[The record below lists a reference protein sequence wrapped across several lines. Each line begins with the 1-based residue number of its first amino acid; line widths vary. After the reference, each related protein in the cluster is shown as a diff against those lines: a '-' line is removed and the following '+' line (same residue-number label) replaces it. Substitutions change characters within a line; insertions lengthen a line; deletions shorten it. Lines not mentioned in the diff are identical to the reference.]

1 MSHGIAISFVRMK
14 TVELLPGGDLA
25 RLGPGL
31 TNGDLV
37 RALWKMGKMTCIPP
51 PPPRLPSRQLPR
63 AKADDDG
70 VPATGRGM
78 CPGVTG
84 IALGGGH
91 GDLQGLWGR
100 PGDQLVEA
108 RVVLADGSAVT
119 VSEKEN
125 KELWWALRGAGHNF
139 GIVTGMTWRV
149 YERVERWS
157 KVALLFDGQALE
169 RVFEVGNGFL
179 EDGGQPAG
187 LTIYFIFIRGEDRE
201 VKVQVDFTFGGE
213 LAELDAFAA
222 PFRALGPVSD
232 MSYEGKTYMEIN
244 ALGGNDE
251 TSELVCGMSPTPE
264 TEFGKYC

>member
-51 PPPRLPSRQLPR
+51 SLPLQPS
-63 AKADDDG
+63 KTDSG
-70 VPATGRGM
+70 CVPATGRGM

-100 PGDQLVEA
+100 PGDQMVEA
-108 RVVLADGSAVT
+108 RVVLADGTAVT

-139 GIVTGMTWRV
+139 GIVTGMTWKV

-157 KVALLFDGQALE
+157 KVGLLFPAGALE
-169 RVFEVGNGFL
+169 AVFELGNGFL
-179 EDGGQPAG
+179 EEGRQPAG
-187 LTIYFIFIRGEDRE
+187 LTVYFIFIRGEDEE
-201 VKVQVDFTFGGE
+201 VKVQVDFTFAGE
-213 LAELDAFAA
+213 LAELDGFAA
-222 PFRALGPVSD
+222 PFRALGPASD
-232 MSYEGKTYMEIN
+232 SSWDGKTYMEIN

-251 TSELVCGMSPTPE
+251 TSELVCGMYLQPLSRNGQTL
-264 TEFGKYC
+264 C